1 MRTALLI
8 VLVRTHP
15 RLRRNTLSAGRLTGE
30 AVRFA
35 ALAFE
40 LQLAPRD
47 GAMVAT
53 LIGELDLPAAD
64 AAYDDIDKAARGAG
78 ALVLDLSRLTFM
90 DSSGLRLVVR
100 LHTSAAEGAF
110 GLSIVRGPENVQQVF
125 EIVGLEAV
133 LPFLPE

>member
-1 MRTALLI
+1 
-8 VLVRTHP
+8 
-15 RLRRNTLSAGRLTGE
+15 
-30 AVRFA
+30 
-35 ALAFE
+35 
-40 LQLAPRD
+40 
-47 GAMVAT
+47 MVAT
-53 LIGELDLPAAD
+53 LMGELDLPAAD
-64 AAYDDIDKAARGAG
+64 TAYDDIDRAARGAG
-78 ALVLDLSRLTFM
+78 ALLLDLSRLTFM